1 MASPFSLRCELSPQT
16 YVAKLCSMDFSRTLP
31 LFSDLAYPELTSDL
45 CVFMSSSKKYTL
57 RLSMHTLHHDLE
69 GDIELGS
76 GRFHL
81 TRPGS
86 SAGRDFL
93 CITQAVPEPPY
104 EASVFL
110 ALGYLVEHDL
120 VKTHSNSKSL
130 VCPFRTTAYVV
141 LLNTSSQ
148 PYSLWLA
155 FDYVSYDADFNIVYQ
170 ALDNRG
176 YHHVDY
182 REDDEVF
189 GRVTD
194 KEHMFNSTE
203 GWLSIRQKIGKTHQR
218 IPSPLPRLPDF
229 PNSSAQAL

>member
-1 MASPFSLRCELSPQT
+1 
-16 YVAKLCSMDFSRTLP
+16 
-31 LFSDLAYPELTSDL
+31 
-45 CVFMSSSKKYTL
+45 
-57 RLSMHTLHHDLE
+57 
-69 GDIELGS
+69 
-76 GRFHL
+76 
-81 TRPGS
+81 
-86 SAGRDFL
+86 
-93 CITQAVPEPPY
+93 
-104 EASVFL
+104 
-110 ALGYLVEHDL
+110 
-120 VKTHSNSKSL
+120 
-130 VCPFRTTAYVV
+130 
-141 LLNTSSQ
+141 LNTSSQ